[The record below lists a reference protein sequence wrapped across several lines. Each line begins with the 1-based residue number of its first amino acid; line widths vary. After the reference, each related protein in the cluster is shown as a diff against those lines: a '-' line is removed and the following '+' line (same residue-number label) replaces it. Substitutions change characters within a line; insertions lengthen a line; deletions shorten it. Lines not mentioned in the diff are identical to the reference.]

1 MHIVR
6 TDVLCRMSI
15 FKLLSVIWNVIL
27 VAVALSL
34 IHKFK
39 YSIIWAI
46 CWFIGKRSFLLTLRK
61 RHAII
66 VNGIAYCRFFEHD

>member
-6 TDVLCRMSI
+6 TDILCRMSI

-27 VAVALSL
+27 VSIALSL

-39 YSIIWAI
+39 YNIIWAI
-46 CWFIGKRSFLLTLRK
+46 CWFIGKRESCK
-61 RHAII
+61 IKWH
-66 VNGIAYCRFFEHD
+66 NKK